1 MISVKENTTLVGV
14 SELRTNPEAVFK
26 QMRKSRVILEKRNRP
41 VAVLLSIEQ
50 YEEIE
55 RAMEWLEDQSLGYLA
70 HVRERQTPRTQH
82 IPLSDAEKRV
92 GLR

>member
-26 QMRKSRVILEKRNRP
+26 QMHKNAVILEKRNRP
-41 VAVLLSIEQ
+41 VAVLLPIER
-50 YEEIE
+50 YEELE
-55 RAMEWLEDQSLGYLA
+55 RAMEWLEDQALGYLA
-70 HVRERQTPRTQH
+70 HTREKETVRVKY
-82 IPLSDAEKRV
+82 IPLSEAEKRV

>member
-26 QMRKSRVILEKRNRP
+26 QMYKSAVILEKRNHP
-41 VAVLLSIEQ
+41 VAVLLPIER
-50 YEEIE
+50 YEELE
-55 RAMEWLEDQSLGYLA
+55 KAMEWLEDQVLGYLA
-70 HVRERQTPRTQH
+70 HAREKQTPKGRYV
-82 IPLSDAEKRV
+82 PLFEAEKRV